1 LPAPS
6 WRAISAR
13 GVAIQVSEPEE
24 VMVRGVMVRGVM
36 VVVVVAVP
44 VAPAPRPHTFGLREE
59 QECDR
64 EKQGELTGAPVH
76 HARSLHRG
84 TSDL

>member
-1 LPAPS
+1 MLAPS

-13 GVAIQVSEPEE
+13 GVAIQMSEPEE
-24 VMVRGVMVRGVM
+24 VMVRGVM

-44 VAPAPRPHTFGLREE
+44 VAPAPRPPTFGLGEE

-64 EKQGELTGAPVH
+64 EKQGERTGAPVH

-84 TSDL
+84 TSDR